1 MTFSVYVSIDRD
13 IQTLGFISPGRE
25 VAPCCQLGLSLELCL
40 CTVLCV
46 IYFPREELLRWH
58 I

>member
-13 IQTLGFISPGRE
+13 IQRVEFISLGRE
-25 VAPCCQLGLSLELCL
+25 VPPRCQLGL

-46 IYFPREELLRWH
+46 IYFPREDRLRWC

>member
-13 IQTLGFISPGRE
+13 IETLGFISLGTE
-25 VAPCCQLGLSLELCL
+25 VPPCCQLGLCLEPCL

-46 IYFPREELLRWH
+46 IYFPREDQLRWH